1 GLAAC
6 LALVNHGL
14 ANAAPVPLGEGEV
27 LLEGA
32 KERGESSHGKP
43 MSRNDEQD
51 GVAAVFAADV
61 HPLLGAVD
69 EDEAAFGNAAL
80 RADGKGLAGAALTE
94 RAIHQGT
101 GEHERDEATEA
112 QEESG
117 EHTVLPCVCERSD
130 ERRATGMSLSD
141 VV

>member
-1 GLAAC
+1 
-6 LALVNHGL
+6 
-14 ANAAPVPLGEGEV
+14 
-27 LLEGA
+27 
-32 KERGESSHGKP
+32 
-43 MSRNDEQD
+43 MSRNHEQD

-69 EDEAAFGNAAL
+69 GDEAAFGYAAR

-94 RAIHQGT
+94 RAIRQGT
-101 GEHERDEATEA
+101 DAHERDEANEA

-117 EHTVLPCVCERSD
+117 EHAVLPSVCQRSED
-130 ERRATGMSLSD
+130 RRDTGISLPD